1 MLAMPGA
8 VNEMDSSNEGAADL
22 TIIVRS
28 AAKKI
33 KKIYVDIY
41 FKIILKPS
49 FLPGKTLD

>member
-33 KKIYVDIY
+33 KKFMWI
-41 FKIILKPS
+41 FILKL
-49 FLPGKTLD
+49 F